1 MLLKF
6 LFSEPPEIRP
16 FEFDIDIES
25 GRDTQLVCYVAKG
38 DTPITI
44 RWYFHGKD
52 VSHVMGVNTMKVGSR
67 SSILSIT
74 SATHGHSGEYTC
86 DATNAAGK
94 QRYSATLTV
103 HGTFRNHSD
112 QF

>member
-1 MLLKF
+1 MFLTCCHAETPRISPFNFEDEIFSGDDAQLL
-6 LFSEPPEIRP
+6 
-16 FEFDIDIES
+16 
-25 GRDTQLVCYVAKG
+25 CYVAKG
-38 DTPITI
+38 DVPLTI

-52 VSHVMGVNTMKVGSR
+52 VSHVMGVTTMKVSGR

-94 QRYSATLTV
+94 HRYSATLTV
-103 HGTFRNHSD
+103 HGSTFVK
-112 QF
+112 